1 MSGGATGASPRPG
14 RWPVYA
20 RSSTIT
26 AQPSSIDNG
35 IAYLRDE
42 VMPNLPEI
50 EGWVGLSL
58 MADRASGRCIATTA
72 WEFEAAMHASRERIQ
87 PLRDGLARVL
97 NGPVDLVEEWEIALM
112 HRVHPAGDGACTR
125 CTWVQGDP
133 GESDRMIDVFKADVL
148 PEVEMI
154 DGFCSASLFADRA
167 TGRGVAATVWASRA
181 ALDNS
186 REQTDRIRTTSTQR
200 RGARVL
206 EVAEF
211 DLAFAHLRVPE
222 MA

>member
-1 MSGGATGASPRPG
+1 M
-14 RWPVYA
+14 YA
-20 RSSTIT
+20 RSSTIA

-35 IAYLRDE
+35 IANLRDE
-42 VMPNLPEI
+42 VMPNLSEI

-72 WEFEAAMHASRERIQ
+72 WESEGAMHASRGRAQ
-87 PLRDGLARVL
+87 ALRDGLAHML
-97 NGPVDLVEEWEIALM
+97 NGPVERVEEWEIAVM
-112 HRVHPAGDGACTR
+112 HRDHPAGDGACTR
-125 CTWVQGDP
+125 CAWLQTAPDN
-133 GESDRMIDVFKADVL
+133 IDQVIDTFKVGVL
-148 PEVEMI
+148 PETEMI
-154 DGFCSASLFADRA
+154 DGFRSASLFVDRA
-167 TGRGVAATVWASRA
+167 TGRVVGATVWASRE

-186 REQTDRIRTTSTQR
+186 REKADQIRAAATR
-200 RGARVL
+200 RMGADVL